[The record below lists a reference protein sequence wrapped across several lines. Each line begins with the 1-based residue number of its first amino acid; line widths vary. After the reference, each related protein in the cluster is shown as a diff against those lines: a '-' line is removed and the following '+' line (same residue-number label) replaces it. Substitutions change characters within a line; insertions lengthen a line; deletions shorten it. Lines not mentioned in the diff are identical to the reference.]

1 MSARSVIVV
10 GEGFISSITDFM
22 NVVPLKQFFFKG
34 WGVQLLLKLDRPKI
48 QSWNTK
54 NARVY

>member
-22 NVVPLKQFFFKG
+22 NVVLLKQFFFKG

-54 NARVY
+54 NACVY